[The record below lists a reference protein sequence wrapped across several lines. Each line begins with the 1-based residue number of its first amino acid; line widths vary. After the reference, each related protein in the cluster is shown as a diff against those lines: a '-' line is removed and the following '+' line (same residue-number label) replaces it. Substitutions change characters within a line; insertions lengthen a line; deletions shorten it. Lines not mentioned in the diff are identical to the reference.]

1 MQALE
6 RQAKGSVERSGHNP
20 NVSQKK
26 MQTNKK
32 GLKTYY
38 LSAHSFLD
46 PSQKVKM
53 SYTFNYTS
61 SIFDIKWSIILHTFR
76 EVKNNTLFPIP
87 SWLSFFFFINFYFVL
102 G

>member
-26 MQTNKK
+26 MKTNKK

-38 LSAHSFLD
+38 LFAHSFLD
-46 PSQKVKM
+46 PSQNVKM
-53 SYTFNYTS
+53 SYTFNYIS
-61 SIFDIKWSIILHTFR
+61 SIFDIK
-76 EVKNNTLFPIP
+76 
-87 SWLSFFFFINFYFVL
+87 
-102 G
+102 

>member
-38 LSAHSFLD
+38 LFAHSFLD

-61 SIFDIKWSIILHTFR
+61 SIFDIKWTIILHTSR
-76 EVKNNTLFPIP
+76 EVKNNTLF
-87 SWLSFFFFINFYFVL
+87 SNTKLTFFFFI
-102 G
+102 